1 MEQENIRDKDFY
13 WKLFKSTF
21 LISTFTVGGGF
32 VIVPLLKAKFVDE
45 YHWLDDKET
54 LTLVSVAQ
62 SAPGVVA
69 VNSAIIMG
77 YKMAGMSGAFCA
89 TLATVLPPL
98 ITLTIVSYFYS
109 FFATN
114 HYVQIVL
121 KGMQWGA
128 TALILQVMYDLLKK
142 QWKKKVAF
150 PIVITIGTFLAN
162 YLFNFNMMYI
172 VLIDALIGLFLLQDK
187 KYD

>member
-1 MEQENIRDKDFY
+1 MEQKKVRGNDFY

-77 YKMAGMSGAFCA
+77 YKMAGLRGAFCA
-89 TLATVLPPL
+89 TFATVLPPL
-98 ITLTIVSYFYS
+98 ITLTLVSYFYS
-109 FFATN
+109 FFITN
-114 HYVQIVL
+114 HYVQILL
-121 KGMQWGA
+121 KGMQCGA

-142 QWKKKVAF
+142 QWSKKIAL
-150 PIVITIGTFLAN
+150 PIIITIATFLAN
-162 YLFNFNMMYI
+162 YLFEFNMMYI
-172 VLIDALIGLFLLQDK
+172 VVVDALIGLFLLQDK

>member
-1 MEQENIRDKDFY
+1 MEQKDVRDKDFY

-21 LISTFTVGGGF
+21 LISMFTVGGGY

-45 YHWLDDKET
+45 YHWLDEKET

-62 SAPGVVA
+62 SAPGVIA

-77 YKMAGMSGAFCA
+77 YKMAGLAGAFCA

-109 FFATN
+109 FFVSN
-114 HYVQIVL
+114 EYVRILL
-121 KGMQWGA
+121 KGMQCGA

-142 QWKKKVAF
+142 QWSKKVAL
-150 PIVITIGTFLAN
+150 PIIITIGTFIAN
-162 YLFNFNMMYI
+162 YFFNFNMMYI
-172 VLIDALIGLFLLQDK
+172 VLIDAIIGWSFLQAE